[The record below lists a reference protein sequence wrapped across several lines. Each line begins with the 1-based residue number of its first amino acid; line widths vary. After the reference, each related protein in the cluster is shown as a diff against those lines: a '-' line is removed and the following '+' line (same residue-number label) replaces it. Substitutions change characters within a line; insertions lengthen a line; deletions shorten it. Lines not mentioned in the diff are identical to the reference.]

1 MTIVNATQFNSPIT
15 IGVNTSILP
24 NVAIDESSITYS
36 SSHLFGR
43 GRIYYGN
50 YNYQASFSYY
60 GNFNFNSIYAYEN
73 SNVYSAYIT
82 INNFGR
88 QIRIWDAFGYSSGTY
103 FVRVKSGSII
113 KSVL

>member
-60 GNFNFNSIYAYEN
+60 GNFNFNSQVAFSNGNRDKSLVIGKLPSNAYLN
-73 SNVYSAYIT
+73 S
-82 INNFGR
+82 
-88 QIRIWDAFGYSSGTY
+88 
-103 FVRVKSGSII
+103 
-113 KSVL
+113 L